1 VRLAALLHDVG
12 KPKTHSVGK
21 HGVTFHHHEVVGAR
35 MARERL
41 TALRYPSDEV
51 DAISRLVFLHLRF
64 HGYGEGD
71 NGWTDSAVRRYV
83 RDAGDLLRDLNE
95 LTRCD
100 CTTRNERRAKMLARR
115 MDDLEARIAR
125 LRAQEELDAIRPEL
139 DGNTVMRVLDLSPGP
154 EVGEAMR
161 WLLELRL
168 DEGEL
173 GQDEASRRLR
183 EWWASN
189 STK

>member
-1 VRLAALLHDVG
+1 
-12 KPKTHSVGK
+12 
-21 HGVTFHHHEVVGAR
+21 
-35 MARERL
+35 M
-41 TALRYPSDEV
+41 
-51 DAISRLVFLHLRF
+51 
-64 HGYGEGD
+64 
-71 NGWTDSAVRRYV
+71 RRYV

-100 CTTRNERRAKMLARR
+100 CTTRNERRAKALARR
-115 MDDLEARIAR
+115 MDALEERIAR
-125 LRAQEELDAIRPEL
+125 LREQEELNAIRPEL

-154 EVGEAMR
+154 QVGEAMR

-173 GQDEASRRLR
+173 GEEAATRRLR
-183 EWWASN
+183 EWWESKN

>member
-1 VRLAALLHDVG
+1 
-12 KPKTHSVGK
+12 
-21 HGVTFHHHEVVGAR
+21 
-35 MARERL
+35 
-41 TALRYPSDEV
+41 
-51 DAISRLVFLHLRF
+51 
-64 HGYGEGD
+64 
-71 NGWTDSAVRRYV
+71 
-83 RDAGDLLRDLNE
+83 
-95 LTRCD
+95 
-100 CTTRNERRAKMLARR
+100 